1 MAVQRLSN
9 SGQSGYGYK
18 SLIAGITPIPSVPTI
33 GSATAV
39 NFESVNVAFTAPGAY
54 AGSTYTATSSPGGLT
69 GTSASSPILVTGLSE
84 LTAYT
89 FTVTA
94 TNATGT
100 SGASAASDAVT
111 TPAGD
116 NGVMFPIQMVSV
128 GAAGAS
134 TIEFTSIPS
143 TYTHLQIRGIGRT
156 TTATTSVAFF
166 TQFNSDTASNYNYH
180 YMYADSTTAYSGGS
194 ANESN
199 IYAFRTTGASATS
212 GMFGAG
218 VIDILDYK
226 NTNKYKTLR
235 SLSGE
240 NRNGDGYVFYCS
252 GAWRSTSAITSIKL
266 FYSSGNFAQYSQFA
280 LYGIKGA

>member
-1 MAVQRLSN
+1 VAVQRLSN

-18 SLIAGITPIPSVPTI
+18 SLIAGITPLPSVPTI
-33 GSATAV
+33 GIATAV
-39 NFESVNVAFTAPGAY
+39 NYASVNVAFTAPGAY
-54 AGSTYTATSSPGGLT
+54 AGATYTATSSPGGLT

-128 GAAGAS
+128 GAAGSS
-134 TIEFTSIPS
+134 TISFTSIPS
-143 TYTHLQIRGIGRT
+143 TYKHLQIRAMLLSTDVDLAR
-156 TTATTSVAFF
+156 
-166 TQFNSDTASNYNYH
+166 FNGDT
-180 YMYADSTTAYSGGS
+180 G
-194 ANESN
+194 AN
-199 IYAFRTTGASATS
+199 YAFHGLRASGSSASAYGNASTS
-212 GMFGAG
+212 SIQLGTNVPSSAIYPQIY
-218 VIDILDYK
+218 VLDILDYAS
-226 NTNKYKTLR
+226 TSKYKTTRTLFGYDTNNT
-235 SLSGE
+235 SSGQIEFTSGLWLNTAAISSITLS
-240 NRNGDGYVFYCS
+240 N
-252 GAWRSTSAITSIKL
+252 SAGHNQ
-266 FYSSGNFAQYSQFA
+266 YSSYA